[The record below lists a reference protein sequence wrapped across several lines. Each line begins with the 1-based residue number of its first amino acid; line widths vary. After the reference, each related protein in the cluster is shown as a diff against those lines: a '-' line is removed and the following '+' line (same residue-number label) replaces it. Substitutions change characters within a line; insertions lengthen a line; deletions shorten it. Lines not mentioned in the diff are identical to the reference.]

1 MKPVL
6 DRIVLLGFGFSK
18 KKKSNQRKILL
29 QVTKNGRTKEM
40 QDSNWVQKI
49 SDMVGKL
56 TFLHWN
62 EGEVCVLD
70 LQRKCCCDER
80 WQHYENKHQSYM
92 SCTGDKRVQKVKQM
106 AASLLAQQKC
116 FFFHAHKTQE
126 NATTASYEVAHLIAW
141 HKNSSSDGDFIK
153 ECLTEV
159 AGIMCP
165 EKIQEPK
172 T

>member
-1 MKPVL
+1 
-6 DRIVLLGFGFSK
+6 
-18 KKKSNQRKILL
+18 
-29 QVTKNGRTKEM
+29 
-40 QDSNWVQKI
+40 
-49 SDMVGKL
+49 
-56 TFLHWN
+56 
-62 EGEVCVLD
+62 
-70 LQRKCCCDER
+70 
-80 WQHYENKHQSYM
+80 M
-92 SCTGDKRVQKVKQM
+92 SCIGDKRVQKVKQM
-106 AASLLAQQKC
+106 AASLLAQQKR

-126 NATTASYEVAHLIAW
+126 NATTASYEVADLIAW